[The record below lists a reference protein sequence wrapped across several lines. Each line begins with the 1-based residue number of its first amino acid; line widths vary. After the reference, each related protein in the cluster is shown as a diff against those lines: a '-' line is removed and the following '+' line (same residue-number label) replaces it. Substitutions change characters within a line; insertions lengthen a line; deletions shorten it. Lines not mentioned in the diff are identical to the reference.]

1 MWRDSIFVQ
10 IAQKKLVVL
19 MALTG
24 LTLAK
29 TQFIELPPNKPG
41 SIQEHHII
49 PDAVRADAANSGIN
63 IDDFA
68 IGTRR
73 ITWAR
78 ELDSII

>member
-1 MWRDSIFVQ
+1 
-10 IAQKKLVVL
+10 

-49 PDAVRADAANSGIN
+49 PDAVRADAANAGIK
-63 IDDFA
+63 IDDFT
-68 IGTRR
+68 IGM
-73 ITWAR
+73 
-78 ELDSII
+78 D